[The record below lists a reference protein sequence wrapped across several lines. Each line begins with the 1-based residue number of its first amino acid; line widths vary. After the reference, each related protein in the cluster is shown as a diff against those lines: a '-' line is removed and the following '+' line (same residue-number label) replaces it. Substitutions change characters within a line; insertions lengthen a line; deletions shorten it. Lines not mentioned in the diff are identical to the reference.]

1 MSFRARSRRL
11 VLAAAAV
18 TVGIA
23 ASALTQVAV
32 EPQGASAA
40 GTNLVCDNN
49 TIYAIVGAGSG
60 GTTNGDLYQID
71 ATTGA
76 ASRVTSMSPA
86 ANALGLTK
94 NGTQAWAFQNGS
106 NKVVEYDPTAGT
118 PVSST
123 TVAASVNAIRGA
135 VDPVNDIYYY
145 ASSGAT
151 STIYAYDITSG
162 TDIGEVGT
170 FSAKGGNGDM
180 AFGTDGTL
188 YLVDTDQI
196 FAIKGVPSTAG
207 TAALSGTLIATLPSG
222 TNSPGIAY
230 SADGYLYLLAGST
243 SSTVYKIDPGV
254 GASATPQQVTIAG
267 GLTGFTDLAS
277 CNYANSLRSQAD
289 VRSRVSPTDQFTLTN
304 TGFAS
309 GNTAT
314 TSGTATGV
322 QAAIAGPSLAVGQAS
337 YTVTQSGSGS
347 TDLSTYSVT
356 WSCVNTT
363 TSTTVASG
371 SGNTA
376 SFTFPQATTA
386 DGSDVLC
393 TFVDAVKPVAT
404 ADSATTPADTLLTVA
419 APGVLSNDSG
429 AGIQV
434 VAGGTQTAPS
444 HGSVVRNADGSYSY
458 QPASGYSGPDS
469 FPYQITD
476 VNGATASSLVN
487 ITVTPTASPDSAST
501 GAETPIDLSTLTA
514 NDQGTSLVVTSATQP
529 AHGTTTVTNGVV
541 TYTPAAG
548 YVGPDSFD
556 YTATDGSSLHQTVTS
571 TVSITVSPGAADDTA
586 TTTAGTPVTTAVLT
600 ANDHGSLT
608 AQSITQ
614 PSHGTAVLNPDGTA
628 TYTPDAG
635 YSGPDSFTYTATD
648 GGSTSST
655 ANVNIT
661 VTPAIAD
668 ADPTTTID
676 TPITVDAAHGLLSTA
691 HGSGLTATKTTS
703 PAHGS
708 VVVNADGSYTYTPD
722 PGFIG
727 TDSFGFSVTDSSN
740 QTVTGQ
746 ASIDVV
752 ALTPALAHTGLD
764 GSLVGTITGGGV
776 GALLLGLG
784 LLAFGL
790 LSRSPRTRR
799 HRAVR

>member
-1 MSFRARSRRL
+1 WSF
-11 VLAAAAV
+11 AV
-18 TVGIA
+18 
-23 ASALTQVAV
+23 
-32 EPQGASAA
+32 
-40 GTNLVCDNN
+40 
-49 TIYAIVGAGSG
+49 
-60 GTTNGDLYQID
+60 
-71 ATTGA
+71 
-76 ASRVTSMSPA
+76 
-86 ANALGLTK
+86 
-94 NGTQAWAFQNGS
+94 
-106 NKVVEYDPTAGT
+106 
-118 PVSST
+118 
-123 TVAASVNAIRGA
+123 SV
-135 VDPVNDIYYY
+135 
-145 ASSGAT
+145 
-151 STIYAYDITSG
+151 
-162 TDIGEVGT
+162 
-170 FSAKGGNGDM
+170 
-180 AFGTDGTL
+180 
-188 YLVDTDQI
+188 
-196 FAIKGVPSTAG
+196 
-207 TAALSGTLIATLPSG
+207 
-222 TNSPGIAY
+222 
-230 SADGYLYLLAGST
+230 
-243 SSTVYKIDPGV
+243 
-254 GASATPQQVTIAG
+254 
-267 GLTGFTDLAS
+267 
-277 CNYANSLRSQAD
+277 LRSIG
-289 VRSRVSPTDQFTLTN
+289 VS
-304 TGFAS
+304 A
-309 GNTAT
+309 
-314 TSGTATGV
+314 
-322 QAAIAGPSLAVGQAS
+322 
-337 YTVTQSGSGS
+337 
-347 TDLSTYSVT
+347 
-356 WSCVNTT
+356 
-363 TSTTVASG
+363 
-371 SGNTA
+371 
-376 SFTFPQATTA
+376 
-386 DGSDVLC
+386 
-393 TFVDAVKPVAT
+393 PVEAE
-404 ADSATTPADTLLTVA
+404 
-419 APGVLSNDSG
+419 
-429 AGIQV
+429 
-434 VAGGTQTAPS
+434 
-444 HGSVVRNADGSYSY
+444 
-458 QPASGYSGPDS
+458 SGPDS